1 MSAEG
6 TLQALRTAVEGNR
19 DSGGTNRKLMGLH
32 YLLVSKLRP
41 TQVVQPALATIQWP
55 NSLRFTIL
63 PECSHIKYTKHKQTI
78 TNAPKFS
85 NKRKQIKELQSSDQR
100 SCSFSNPIPAV
111 SMHLGLDN
119 VMYPNRNRLML
130 CKIVRCGY

>member
-6 TLQALRTAVEGNR
+6 TLQALRTAVEDYR
-19 DSGGTNRKLMGLH
+19 DSGGTNRKLIGLH

-41 TQVVQPALATIQWP
+41 TQVVQLALANIQWP

-63 PECSHIKYTKHKQTI
+63 PECSHIKHTNHQQTI
-78 TNAPKFS
+78 TNAPKFN
-85 NKRKQIKELQSSDQR
+85 NKRKQIKKLQSSDQQ

-111 SMHLGLDN
+111 SMHLGLD
-119 VMYPNRNRLML
+119 
-130 CKIVRCGY
+130 K

>member
-6 TLQALRTAVEGNR
+6 TLQALRPAVKDSR

-41 TQVVQPALATIQWP
+41 PQVVQPALATIQWP

-63 PECSHIKYTKHKQTI
+63 PECSHIKYTKHEQTI

-85 NKRKQIKELQSSDQR
+85 NKHKQIKELQSSDQQ

-111 SMHLGLDN
+111 SIQLGLD
-119 VMYPNRNRLML
+119 
-130 CKIVRCGY
+130 K